1 MKIVIVGAGVVGL
14 HLAKTLS
21 WDGHEIS
28 VIDNDQKLVDRASS
42 NFDVMAIRGNGTSIG
57 TLIAA
62 GVKSA
67 DLLIAV
73 TSVDEVNIVACM
85 LARELGSPTLIARV
99 RNQEF
104 SRDDVPVKLS
114 NLGITQIIHPELEAA
129 KEVEKMIRYQHAID
143 LVECAGGKMILAG
156 FRIESDSPI
165 IGKPLHSLTPSF
177 PDITMRLVAI
187 SRQGK
192 TVIPFGE
199 DRIEVDDTV
208 YIIALT
214 TDLDKIFEFAG
225 NSNESSHDVM
235 ILGGDLV
242 GRLVAQRLEKDKRF
256 NIKLIENDPAKSR
269 TAAQMLQN
277 TTVIRGDE
285 ELDIDLMVIEG
296 IDGMGVFAAL
306 SDDDENNIV
315 TSLFAR
321 HLKVKRT
328 ITLISKPDYFPI
340 ARAIGLDT
348 TINELLLT
356 SDAILKH
363 IMGSRILS
371 VSTLRGIN
379 ADIVEYRVGK
389 SSKAAG
395 RKMREINFPKGTLI
409 GAIEH
414 NGEVEV
420 AIGETQVNSGDTLV
434 AFCVPEAVSRLEKLL
449 R

>member
-21 WDGHEIS
+21 WDGHEVS
-28 VIDNDQKLVDRASS
+28 VIDNNQKLVDRASS
-42 NFDVMAIRGNGTSIG
+42 NFDVMAIRGNGTSVG
-57 TLIAA
+57 TLIQA
-62 GVKSA
+62 GVKKA

-104 SRDDVPVKLS
+104 SGDDVPVNLS

-129 KEVEKMIRYQHAID
+129 KEVEKLIRYQHAID

-165 IGKPLHSLTPSF
+165 IGKPLHSLTPAY
-177 PDITMRLVAI
+177 PDFAMRLVAI

-192 TVIPFGE
+192 TVIPFGD
-199 DRIEVDDTV
+199 DRIEDADTV
-208 YIIALT
+208 YIIAHSE
-214 TDLDKIFEFAG
+214 DLEKIFSFAG
-225 NSNESSHDVM
+225 HPHPISHDVM

-242 GRLVAQRLEKDKRF
+242 GRLVAQRLEQDKSF
-256 NIKLIENDPAKSR
+256 NIKLIESDPVKSR
-269 TAAQMLQN
+269 EAAQMLRN

-285 ELDIDLMVIEG
+285 ELDVDLMVLEG
-296 IDGMGVFAAL
+296 IDSMGVFAAL

-348 TINELLLT
+348 TVNELLLT

-363 IMGSRILS
+363 IMGSRILAI
-371 VSTLRGIN
+371 STLRGIN
-379 ADIVEYRVGK
+379 AEIVEYRVGS
-389 SSKAAG
+389 SSKTAG
-395 RKMREINFPKGTLI
+395 RRLRDITFPQGSLI

-414 NGEVEV
+414 EGIVSV
-420 AIGETQVNSGDTLV
+420 AVGDSKIVAGDTV
-434 AFCVPEAVSRLEKLL
+434 VTFCVPEAVSKLEKLL

>member
-1 MKIVIVGAGVVGL
+1 MGL

-21 WDGHEIS
+21 WDGHEVSI
-28 VIDNDQKLVDRASS
+28 IDNDQKLVDRASS
-42 NFDVMAIRGNGTSIG
+42 NFDVMAIRGNGTSIE
-57 TLIAA
+57 TLVAA
-62 GVKSA
+62 GVKNA

-85 LARELGSPTLIARV
+85 LARELGSSTLIARV

-114 NLGITQIIHPELEAA
+114 NLGITQVIHPEFEAA

-156 FRIESDSPI
+156 FRIDSTSPI
-165 IGKPLHSLTPSF
+165 IGKPLHTITPSY
-177 PDITMRLVAI
+177 PDLAMRLVAI

-192 TVIPFGE
+192 TLIPVGG
-199 DRIEVDDTV
+199 DQIEVDDTI
-208 YIIALT
+208 YIMAGSS
-214 TDLDKIFEFAG
+214 DLEKIFQFAG
-225 NSNESSHDVM
+225 NNNDMSRDVM

-242 GRLVAQRLEKDKRF
+242 GRLVAQRLERDKHF
-256 NIKLIENDPAKSR
+256 NIKLIENDPGKSR
-269 TAAQMLQN
+269 IAAQVLQN
-277 TTVIRGDE
+277 TTVVRGDE
-285 ELDIDLMVIEG
+285 ELDIDLMVLEG
-296 IDGMGVFAAL
+296 IDNMGVFAAL

-328 ITLISKPDYFPI
+328 ITLIAKPDYFPI

-348 TINELLLT
+348 TVNELLLT

-363 IMGSRILS
+363 IMGSRILA

-379 ADIVEYRVGK
+379 AEIVEYRVGK

-395 RKMREINFPKGTLI
+395 QKLREIPFPKGSLI

-414 NGEVEV
+414 DGNVLVAVGDSEVHV
-420 AIGETQVNSGDTLV
+420 GDTLV
-434 AFCVPEAVSRLEKLL
+434 AFCVPEAVSKLEKLL
-449 R
+449 H